1 MTVGKEKHR
10 VAVVLSG
17 GGGKGAYQVGALKAL
32 RSAGVVP
39 DIYCG
44 TSVGSFNCGML
55 ASGKSLEE
63 VEKVWREMNT
73 ESVFKLRFDPRRFLT
88 LNPQTALRFA
98 FQSAKMLGGFVTEA
112 LKGKGSWWE
121 AIDIDSFLLDT
132 SPLADL
138 IEKHVDLAALR
149 KNDKDFSIALTQLKP
164 VEGYPLRIVKKHEI
178 THRHIL
184 ASCSLPFIFPQ
195 VTIGGRVYC
204 DGGVVMNSPLKPAV
218 DAGADEIY
226 VIDLTPPPPSY
237 REATLPLA
245 YQIMSAQ
252 CSSML
257 QRDIDLAHDLNGHY
271 LAAHAEGKLV
281 DGKAEVK
288 TVDTRPGRS
297 GSIITRHYR
306 YLRIFVIRPSTD
318 LEGIGGFLRFEPASA
333 DTWIEAGERE
343 TRETL
348 QKHYE
353 EEIAAPDGTKIKAV
367 FRR

>member
-1 MTVGKEKHR
+1 MTAGKEKHR

-32 RSAGVVP
+32 RSAGVDP

-55 ASGKSLEE
+55 ASGKTLEQ
-63 VEKVWREMNT
+63 VEQVWREMNT
-73 ESVFKLRFDPRRFLT
+73 ESVFKLRYDPRRFLT
-88 LNPQTALRFA
+88 LDPRPALRFA
-98 FQSAKMLGGFVTEA
+98 FQSARLVGGFLTEA

-121 AIDIDSFLLDT
+121 TIDIDSFLTDT
-132 SPLADL
+132 SPLGDL
-138 IEKHVDLAALR
+138 IAKHVDLAALR
-149 KNDKDFSIALTQLKP
+149 RSNKEFSLALTQLKP
-164 VEGYPLRIVKKHEI
+164 VEGNPLRIVSKQEI

-195 VTIGGRVYC
+195 VTIGGKVYC

-226 VIDLTPPPPSY
+226 VIDLTPPPSTY
-237 REATLPLA
+237 REATLSLA

-257 QRDIDLAHDLNGHY
+257 RRDIEMAEDLNGRY
-271 LAAHAEGKLV
+271 LVAQLEGSLV
-281 DGKAEVK
+281 DGKVQVRR
-288 TVDTRPGRS
+288 VDSGPG
-297 GSIITRHYR
+297 GGGKPLAKHYR
-306 YLRIFVIRPSTD
+306 YLRIFVIHPSTD
-318 LEGIGGFLRFEPASA
+318 LEGIGGFLRFEPSSA
-333 DTWIEAGERE
+333 GKWIEAGERE
-343 TRETL
+343 TKEALKR
-348 QKHYE
+348 HYE
-353 EEIAAPDGTKIKAV
+353 QEIAAPDGSTIKAV